1 MHYGSFLQILE
12 KGFMRTNMR
21 QKFKSDTMF
30 MIGAVFRS
38 SIEEYLHSIPRS
50 MFLFGVVMTWLG
62 CSPLGEKY
70 SVHQSGYNFII
81 LSENFK
87 KPISIMFSMKYT
99 TV

>member
-1 MHYGSFLQILE
+1 M
-12 KGFMRTNMR
+12 
-21 QKFKSDTMF
+21 
-30 MIGAVFRS
+30 V
-38 SIEEYLHSIPRS
+38 SIPSIYGGVLALVYPGARS